1 MSLGSGD
8 GLAAAVRPWRQR
20 GAAPNWK
27 GGVQTGA
34 HDLGLREYLHIL
46 RRRKWIVLLCVV
58 IVPLAAVALSLRQS
72 PLYQSSA
79 NVLLQQQTLPSGVS
93 GINGSPSA
101 PINPAGTIDTQ
112 LQIAEQPVLTN
123 RVAAALRVNPVTVA
137 GSTSVAEIG
146 DTNVLQFTSSSGS
159 PTLAE
164 RIANEYARQFTIYD
178 QQFGTHSISQSIR
191 GLERR
196 IARLRSQGVPRS
208 DPEIVQLDA
217 ELGQLETL
225 LSLQRSSPTAAV
237 LTKATGA
244 TKVRPQPTKYGLL
257 GLALGL
263 VLGVGLALLRDAFD
277 TRLRTPDQVSAVL
290 GLPLLSRVPA
300 PTRQLQRDGRLVMI
314 ADPTSQGAD
323 AYRRLR
329 MNLEFATV
337 GKPSQVMM
345 FASALAEEGKSTTL
359 ANLAVASALAGKSV
373 AVVDL
378 DLRRPALAQFFRTG
392 DEQPGLSAVV
402 LGYAELDDALV
413 HVPLELLSR
422 NTADR
427 LAPPGPAGNGA
438 NGAGATSGS
447 LMLLPTGILPPDP
460 GEFVGLEGVGRVIA
474 ALRERVDVVL
484 LDVPPLHAVGDGL
497 TIAGLADALV
507 VVVRSDWAR
516 RRVTGELASILARMP
531 VEGLGFVLC
540 GSGGDTTSGYYGYGY
555 GARGYGA
562 APKRGKGAAV

>member
-1 MSLGSGD
+1 MPLGSGR
-8 GLAAAVRPWRQR
+8 RPCIRRQTV
-20 GAAPNWK
+20 AQK
-27 GGVQTGA
+27 GSCAKLERGVQTGA

-93 GINGSPSA
+93 AVNGSPSA
-101 PINPAGTIDTQ
+101 AINPAGTIDTQ

-123 RVAAALRVNPVTVA
+123 RVAAALHLNPVTVA

-146 DTNVLQFTSSSGS
+146 DTNVLQFTSSRGS

-178 QQFGTHSISQSIR
+178 QQLGTTSISQSIR

-196 IARLRSQGVPRS
+196 VARLRSHGVPGS
-208 DPEIVQLDA
+208 APEIVQLDA
-217 ELGQLETL
+217 ELGQLQTL

-263 VLGVGLALLRDAFD
+263 VLGIGLALLRDAFD

-300 PTRQLQRDGRLVMI
+300 PTRKLQRDGRLVMI

-378 DLRRPALAQFFRTG
+378 DLRRPSLAQFFRTG

-427 LAPPGPAGNGA
+427 LAPHGPAGNGA
-438 NGAGATSGS
+438 NGAGATTGS

-484 LDVPPLHAVGDGL
+484 LDIPPLHAVGDGL

-531 VEGLGFVLC
+531 VESLGFVLC
-540 GSGGDTTSGYYGYGY
+540 GSGGDATSGYYGYGY
-555 GARGYGA
+555 GARGYSA